1 VAISRIMAVALALA
15 GWTIV
20 AAPAH
25 ACDSNYP
32 WLCPPVPSVDPPPD
46 ATAEPAKGAKP
57 AKPPQVANR
66 HGAKLVTAKAAAK
79 STTAKASA
87 RKIAARKA
95 AMRRFAARARM
106 KTAVASKP
114 IQASAAS
121 ADVGEARTNAVAVPV
136 ANPRPVVAPPRVA
149 DGSGGGTNG
158 FASMWAE
165 RSVAAMETPSR
176 QAQADTLAQAEAP
189 AGQPVAAAPA
199 PAPVAVAPQS
209 EANEIDLAA
218 ADSPPP
224 ASDQSWVRS
233 LFLAFGGLLAAGTA
247 LRFFI

>member
-15 GWTIV
+15 GWACV
-20 AAPAH
+20 AAPAL

-32 WLCPPVPSVDPPPD
+32 WLCPPVPSIDPPPD

-57 AKPPQVANR
+57 AKPPQIANR
-66 HGAKLVTAKAAAK
+66 HVAKSVAAK
-79 STTAKASA
+79 TKASP

-106 KTAVASKP
+106 KSAVASKP
-114 IQASAAS
+114 VQAPAART
-121 ADVGEARTNAVAVPV
+121 DVAEARMNAVAVP
-136 ANPRPVVAPPRVA
+136 ASNARPVVAPPRVA
-149 DGSGGGTNG
+149 DGSGGASNG

-165 RSVAAMETPSR
+165 RSVAAIETPSP
-176 QAQADTLAQAEAP
+176 QAQADTPAQTETPPAE
-189 AGQPVAAAPA
+189 PVAAAPV
-199 PAPVAVAPQS
+199 PVAPQS

-224 ASDQSWVRS
+224 ATDQSWVRS